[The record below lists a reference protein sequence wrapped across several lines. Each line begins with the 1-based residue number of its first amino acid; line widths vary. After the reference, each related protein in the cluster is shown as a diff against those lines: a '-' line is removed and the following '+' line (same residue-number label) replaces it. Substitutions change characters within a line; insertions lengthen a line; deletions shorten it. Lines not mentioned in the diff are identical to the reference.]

1 MFKINSTLS
10 LHKDLAESSE
20 IFGKKVNFYDGIQN
34 AARVDNLGNPKL
46 YGKVVD
52 QILLSP
58 TVMTRSMFGAKA
70 FDQKVMD
77 IDLDVVSDTQ
87 GQWVTGLEELNMS
100 AVSTTVRTS
109 FAHAAF
115 TQPQVSIMLESF
127 ANVGSVI
134 PLDTFK
140 YEKAAAQVV
149 QQIGSAAYGQGTGNQ
164 ILGLEAI
171 VDNGTNNATIGGISR
186 STYTSLNSYLA
197 TVTSNKLTLAL
208 LDTMHDN
215 VRAAGLT
222 GEKPN
227 VAYTS
232 KTIWSLYGQLLQP
245 FVRQSYRD
253 GHYDQLANNDH
264 WGRRHATG
272 DKAGAGF
279 DGLSYRTL
287 TMIDDDFCG
296 AAKLYMVNED
306 YVNWYGRSV
315 VPDEYKNTMDH
326 VSFGDDKTYEGTGA
340 MAASAMP
347 STDHG
352 FFYQSPQQMP
362 TQGGKYGRFWAI
374 GQYIASSYRRHGKN
388 NQDITTI

>member
-1 MFKINSTLS
+1 MLNFNTQTR
-10 LHKDLAESSE
+10 LHNKDPRSFAPR
-20 IFGKKVNFYDGIQN
+20 NAAFYDGVQN
-34 AARVDNLGNPKL
+34 SARVDNLGNPKL

-77 IDLDVVSDTQ
+77 IDLDVVADTQ
-87 GQWVTGLEELNMS
+87 GQWVTGLEELNMT

-149 QQIGSAAYGQGTGNQ
+149 QQLGSSAYGQGTGNQ

-171 VDNGTNNATIGGISR
+171 VDDGTNNATIGGISR
-186 STYTSLNSYLA
+186 STYPSLDAYLA

-208 LDTMHDN
+208 LDTMNDN

-222 GEKPN
+222 NETPN
-227 VAYTS
+227 VAYTT

-245 FVRQSYRD
+245 FLRQSYREA
-253 GHYDQLANNDH
+253 GYDKLQNS
-264 WGRRHATG
+264 
-272 DKAGAGF
+272 DKWAQRSSASLRASVGF
-279 DGLSYRTL
+279 NALTYRTL
-287 TMIDDDFCG
+287 SVIDDDFCTTG
-296 AAKLYMVNED
+296 KFYMVNED
-306 YVNWYGRSV
+306 YINWYGRSV

-326 VSFGDDKTYEGTGA
+326 VSFGNNKTYEGTGA
-340 MAASAMP
+340 MATDAMP
-347 STDHG
+347 SSDHG
-352 FFYQSPQQMP
+352 FFYQNPQQMP

-374 GQYIASSYRRHGKN
+374 GNYIASSYRRHGKN
-388 NQDITTI
+388 NQSITTI